1 MGSWRDQILSE
12 FTPQV
17 ARLTLVADP
26 DGLLLEEGV
35 LEGIRERGFELI
47 PFEDHVAF
55 RYAYESKFRSRW
67 DRGEETDLVVVLR
80 SASHDLDALPYDLL
94 QAGRKL
100 SFNLGDLFP
109 NLSYPVVAALDRA
122 DLDALFDAQSKH
134 APGQLG
140 DNATKEF
147 VLRHVFEIA
156 PELIKQPSD
165 LLRVLLRRHYRG
177 QRIPAILDEHF
188 IRILRHKS
196 AGQPI
201 WTHGRRP
208 EGVRARDG
216 EHQNG
221 LFEDWPLEAIIPDAQ
236 AFFAFLQERWPVFL
250 DSLAKPKDDT
260 VHEDAADY
268 GFDQSAGQQIGT
280 DEGRPEGVR
289 ARDGEYQFPGPTL
302 LPFDHHDVRIYI
314 DNLFLEGLLQPV
326 PHEHAEALAKTWVA
340 YGIKVSPVEN
350 RRRRMEGLLDSIE
363 KTIPTVEARHGEWL
377 HFAYRWS
384 ELVALELEPDTT
396 LPEEYRERLDVLRS
410 RIDSALTGWVVK
422 RYASLIN
429 LPPAPPVML
438 HHIPR
443 FLARSLGDDRR
454 TKIAFL
460 LVDGLALDQWIALRE
475 VLGELDSKLRFRENA
490 VFAWIPTITSVSR
503 QAAFAGKPPIYFPA
517 SIHTTDKEPG
527 LWTQFWVDQGLTQHE
542 VAYTKRLG
550 DGNLDEVSELLS
562 RPRLRVVGLVIDKVD
577 RIMHGMELGAAGMHN
592 QVRQW
597 ARQGFM
603 RDLLG
608 LLHDRGFQVYLA
620 SDHGNIEAR
629 GIGRPAEGVV
639 ADLRGER
646 VRVYSDPRLRAQI
659 KEAIDSRL
667 PRRSPSGQPA
677 AVQNGNP
684 AVLSQTLEWPPVGLP
699 EDYLAL
705 IAPNRAAFVR
715 AGEILVGHGG
725 ISVEELL
732 VPLVQIDRRDR

>member
-67 DRGEETDLVVVLR
+67 DRGEKTDLVVVLR
-80 SASHDLDALPYDLL
+80 SASQNLDALPYDLL

-109 NLSYPVVAALDRA
+109 NLSYPVVAALDLTC
-122 DLDALFDAQSKH
+122 LDALFDAQLRH
-134 APGQLG
+134 APGTLG

-177 QRIPAILDEHF
+177 MRIPAILDERF
-188 IRILRHKS
+188 IQVLR
-196 AGQPI
+196 
-201 WTHGRRP
+201 
-208 EGVRARDG
+208 
-216 EHQNG
+216 QNG
-221 LFEDWPLEAIIPDAQ
+221 LFEDWPLEVIIPDAQ

-250 DSLAKPKDDT
+250 DSLAKPKDDA

-268 GFDQSAGQQIGT
+268 GF
-280 DEGRPEGVR
+280 E
-289 ARDGEYQFPGPTL
+289 FPGPTL

-326 PHEHAEALAKTWVA
+326 PHEQSQALAKTWVA

-350 RRRRMEGLLDSIE
+350 RRRRMEGLLVAIE

-377 HFAYRWS
+377 HFAYRWA
-384 ELVALELEPDTT
+384 ELVALELEPNTT
-396 LPEEYRERLDVLRS
+396 LPEEYRERLEALRS
-410 RIDSALTGWVVK
+410 RIDSALTDWVVK

-475 VLGELDSKLRFRENA
+475 ELSELDSQLRFRENS

-517 SIHTTDKEPG
+517 SIHTTDKEPS
-527 LWTQFWVDQGLTQHE
+527 LWTQFWVDQGLNANE
-542 VAYTKRLG
+542 VAYAKGLG
-550 DGNLDEVSELLS
+550 DGDLDEVSELLS

-603 RDLLG
+603 RELLG

-620 SDHGNIEAR
+620 SDHGNIEAK
-629 GIGRPAEGVV
+629 GVGRPAEGAV

-659 KEAIDSRL
+659 KERFPES
-667 PRRSPSGQPA
+667 
-677 AVQNGNP
+677 
-684 AVLSQTLEWPPVGLP
+684 LEWPSVGLP

-715 AGEILVGHGG
+715 AAETLVGHGG

>member
-55 RYAYESKFRSRW
+55 RYAFEAKFRSRW
-67 DRGEETDLVVVLR
+67 DRGEKTDLVVVLR

-100 SFNLGDLFP
+100 SFSLSDLFP

-122 DLDALFDAQSKH
+122 DLDALFDAQLRH

-156 PELIKQPSD
+156 PELIKEPKD

-177 QRIPAILDEHF
+177 QRIPAILDERF
-188 IRILRHKS
+188 IQVLRHKS

-201 WTHGRRP
+201 WTAAGRP

-250 DSLAKPKDDT
+250 DSLVKPKDDAA
-260 VHEDAADY
+260 HKDAADY
-268 GFDQSAGQQIGT
+268 GF
-280 DEGRPEGVR
+280 E
-289 ARDGEYQFPGPTL
+289 FPGPTL

-326 PHEHAEALAKTWVA
+326 PHEQSQALAKTWVA

-350 RRRRMEGLLDSIE
+350 RRRRMEGLLDAIE

-377 HFAYRWS
+377 HFAYRWA
-384 ELVALELEPDTT
+384 ELVALALEPDTT
-396 LPEEYRERLDVLRS
+396 LPEDYRERLEALRS

-454 TKIAFL
+454 SKIAFL

-475 VLGELDSKLRFRENA
+475 VLGELDSLLRFRENA

-517 SIHTTDKEPG
+517 SIHTTDKEPA
-527 LWTQFWVDQGLTQHE
+527 LWTQFWVDQGLNANE
-542 VAYTKRLG
+542 VAYAKGLG
-550 DGNLDEVSELLS
+550 DGDLDEVSELLS
-562 RPRLRVVGLVIDKVD
+562 RPKLRVVGLVIDKVD
-577 RIMHGMELGAAGMHN
+577 RIMHGMELGSAGMHN

-597 ARQGFM
+597 AGQGFM

-620 SDHGNIEAR
+620 SDHGNVEAR
-629 GIGRPAEGVV
+629 GAGRPAEGAV

-659 KEAIDSRL
+659 KERFPES
-667 PRRSPSGQPA
+667 
-677 AVQNGNP
+677 
-684 AVLSQTLEWPPVGLP
+684 LEWPSVGLP

-715 AGEILVGHGG
+715 AGETLVGHGG

-732 VPLVQIDRRDR
+732 VPLVQIDRRDRWTFA

>member
-55 RYAYESKFRSRW
+55 RYVYESKFRSRW

-80 SASHDLDALPYDLL
+80 SPSSDLDALPYDLL

-122 DLDALFDAQSKH
+122 DLDALYEAQANY

-156 PELIKQPSD
+156 PELIKQPAD

-177 QRIPAILDEHF
+177 QRIPTILDKRF
-188 IRILRHKS
+188 IQVLR
-196 AGQPI
+196 
-201 WTHGRRP
+201 
-208 EGVRARDG
+208 
-216 EHQNG
+216 QNG
-221 LFEDWPLEAIIPDAQ
+221 LFEDWPLETIIPDRE

-250 DSLAKPKDDT
+250 DRMVARQDDA
-260 VHEDAADY
+260 VHEDTPDY
-268 GFDQSAGQQIGT
+268 GFEFAG
-280 DEGRPEGVR
+280 PSV
-289 ARDGEYQFPGPTL
+289 
-302 LPFDHHDVRIYI
+302 LPFDHDDVRVYI
-314 DNLFLEGLLQPV
+314 DNLFLGGLLQPV
-326 PHEHAEALAKTWVA
+326 PHEHAETLAKTWAA
-340 YGIKVSPVEN
+340 YGIKVSPEEN
-350 RRRRMEGLLDSIE
+350 RRRRMDGLLDSIE
-363 KTIPTVEARHGEWL
+363 KALPTVETRHGEWF
-377 HFAYRWS
+377 HFAYRWA
-384 ELVALELEPDTT
+384 ELVALELESDAT
-396 LPEEYRERLDVLRS
+396 LPEEYRERLEALRR
-410 RIDSALTGWVVK
+410 RIDSALTAWVLK

-443 FLARSLGDDRR
+443 FLARSIGDDRR
-454 TKIAFL
+454 TKVAFL
-460 LVDGLALDQWIALRE
+460 LVDGLSLDQWIVLRE
-475 VLGELDSKLRFRENA
+475 VLGEQDSKLRFRENA

-517 SIHTTDKEPG
+517 SIHITDNEPG
-527 LWTQFWVDQGLTQHE
+527 LWRQFWVDQGLTQHE
-542 VAYTKRLG
+542 VAYAKDLG
-550 DGNLDEVSELLS
+550 DEDLDQVSELLAG
-562 RPRLRVVGLVIDKVD
+562 PRLRVVGLVIDKVD
-577 RIMHGMELGAAGMHN
+577 RIMHGMELGAAGMYN
-592 QVRQW
+592 QVRHW
-597 ARQGFM
+597 AKQGFM
-603 RDLLG
+603 LNLLG
-608 LLHDRGFQVYLA
+608 LLDDSRFRVYLA
-620 SDHGNIEAR
+620 SDHGNIEAK
-629 GIGRPAEGVV
+629 GVGRPAEGAV

-646 VRVYSDPRLRAQI
+646 VRVYSDPLLRAQI
-659 KEAIDSRL
+659 KERFPES
-667 PRRSPSGQPA
+667 
-677 AVQNGNP
+677 
-684 AVLSQTLEWPPVGLP
+684 LEWPPVGLP
-699 EDYLAL
+699 EEYFAL

-715 AGEILVGHGG
+715 ESERRVGHGG

-732 VPLVQIDRRDR
+732 VPFVQIDRRDR

>member
-1 MGSWRDQILSE
+1 MGTWRDQILSE

-26 DGLLLEEGV
+26 DGLLLEEG
-35 LEGIRERGFELI
+35 LLAGIRERGFELI
-47 PFEDHVAF
+47 PFEDPIVF

-100 SFNLGDLFP
+100 SFSLSDLFP
-109 NLSYPVVAALDRA
+109 NLSYPVVAALDRGY
-122 DLDALFDAQSKH
+122 LDALYEAQMRH

-156 PELIKQPSD
+156 PELIKEPKD
-165 LLRVLLRRHYRG
+165 LLRVLLRRHYRNMS
-177 QRIPAILDEHF
+177 IPAILDEHF
-188 IRILRHKS
+188 LKILRHK
-196 AGQPI
+196 A
-201 WTHGRRP
+201 
-208 EGVRARDG
+208 
-216 EHQNG
+216 
-221 LFEDWPLEAIIPDAQ
+221 LFEDWPLEAIIPNAQ

-250 DSLAKPKDDT
+250 DSLAMPKDDA
-260 VHEDAADY
+260 VQEDAANY
-268 GFDQSAGQQIGT
+268 GFA
-280 DEGRPEGVR
+280 
-289 ARDGEYQFPGPTL
+289 FPGPRL
-302 LPFDHHDVRIYI
+302 LPFDHPDVRIYL

-326 PHEHAEALAKTWVA
+326 AHEQSHALAKTWVA
-340 YGIKVSPVEN
+340 YGIKVSPGEH
-350 RRRRMEGLLDSIE
+350 RRRRMVGLLDAIE

-377 HFAYRWS
+377 HFAYRWA
-384 ELVALELEPDTT
+384 ELVALALEPDTT
-396 LPEEYRERLDVLRS
+396 LPEEYQERFQTLRS

-422 RYASLIN
+422 RYASLIT
-429 LPPAPPVML
+429 LPPVPPVMV

-443 FLARSLGDDRR
+443 FLARSLADEPGS
-454 TKIAFL
+454 KIAFL
-460 LVDGLALDQWIALRE
+460 LVDGLALDQWIALRD
-475 VLGELDSKLRFRENA
+475 VLREQDSTLRFRENA
-490 VFAWIPTITSVSR
+490 IFAWIPTITSVSR
-503 QAAFAGKPPIYFPA
+503 QAAFAGKPPIYFPT
-517 SIHTTDKEPG
+517 SIHTTDKEPA
-527 LWTQFWVDQGLTQHE
+527 LWTQFWVDQGLNANE
-542 VAYTKRLG
+542 VAYAKGLG
-550 DGNLDEVSELLS
+550 DGDLSELSERLS
-562 RPRLRVVGLVIDKVD
+562 QPKLRVVGLIIDKVD

-608 LLHDRGFQVYLA
+608 LLQTQGFQVYLA
-620 SDHGNIEAR
+620 SDHGNIEAS
-629 GIGRPAEGVV
+629 GIGKPLEGAV

-659 KEAIDSRL
+659 KARFPES
-667 PRRSPSGQPA
+667 
-677 AVQNGNP
+677 
-684 AVLSQTLEWPPVGLP
+684 LEWPPVGLP
-699 EDYLAL
+699 ADYLAL
-705 IAPNRAAFVR
+705 IAPPGAAFVPK
-715 AGEILVGHGG
+715 GKTLVGHGG

>member
-1 MGSWRDQILSE
+1 MNSWREVILQE
-12 FTPQV
+12 FIPM
-17 ARLTLVADP
+17 AHRLTLVADP
-26 DGLLLEEGV
+26 DDLLLEEGV

-55 RYAYESKFRSRW
+55 RYAYESRFRSRW

-80 SASHDLDALPYDLL
+80 SPSSDLDALPYDLL

-122 DLDALFDAQSKH
+122 DLDALFDAQTKH

-177 QRIPAILDEHF
+177 QRIPAILDERF
-188 IRILRHKS
+188 IQVLR
-196 AGQPI
+196 
-201 WTHGRRP
+201 
-208 EGVRARDG
+208 
-216 EHQNG
+216 QNG

-250 DSLAKPKDDT
+250 DSLATPENDA
-260 VHEDAADY
+260 VHEDTVDY
-268 GFDQSAGQQIGT
+268 RF
-280 DEGRPEGVR
+280 E
-289 ARDGEYQFPGPTL
+289 FPGPGL
-302 LPFDHHDVRIYI
+302 LPFDHHDVHIYI
-314 DNLFLEGLLQPV
+314 ANLFLEGMLQPV
-326 PHEHAEALAKTWVA
+326 AHARAQAFSKKWVA
-340 YGIKVSPVEN
+340 YGIKNTPSDN
-350 RRRRMEGLLDSIE
+350 RCRRMEGLLDSIE

-377 HFAYRWS
+377 HFAYRWA
-384 ELVALELEPDTT
+384 ELVALELEQDTS
-396 LPEEYRERLDVLRS
+396 LPEKYLERLNRLRYEV
-410 RIDSALTGWVVK
+410 DSAFTGWVVK

-429 LPPAPPVML
+429 LPPAPPVMP

-443 FLARSLGDDRR
+443 FLARCLGNDQHS
-454 TKIAFL
+454 KIAFL
-460 LVDGLALDQWIALRE
+460 LMDGLSLNQWVAMREELGALDTNLWFHEQ
-475 VLGELDSKLRFRENA
+475 A
-490 VFAWIPTITSVSR
+490 VFAWIPSITSVSR
-503 QAAFAGKPPIYFPA
+503 QAAFSGKLPGYFPA
-517 SIHTTDKEPG
+517 SIHTTEKEPA
-527 LWTQFWVDQGLTQHE
+527 LWTQFWVDQGLARHE
-542 VAYTKRLG
+542 VAYAKRLG
-550 DGNLDEVSELLS
+550 NLSACDAQTRGNMDEVSALLS
-562 RPRLRVVGLVIDKVD
+562 RPNLRVVGLVIDVID
-577 RIMHGMELGAAGMHN
+577 RISHGMELGAAGMHN

-597 ARQGFM
+597 TRQGFM

-608 LLHDRGFQVYLA
+608 LLHKRGFQVYVA

-629 GIGRPAEGVV
+629 GVGRPAEGAI

-646 VRVYSDPRLRAQI
+646 ARIYSDPKLRAQI
-659 KEAIDSRL
+659 KERFPES
-667 PRRSPSGQPA
+667 
-677 AVQNGNP
+677 
-684 AVLSQTLEWPPVGLP
+684 LEWPPVGLP

-705 IAPNRAAFVR
+705 IAPNRTAFAR
-715 AGEILVGHGG
+715 EGEMLVSHGG

-732 VPLVQIDRRDR
+732 VPLIKIEYRDRN

>member
-1 MGSWRDQILSE
+1 MSWRDQILNE
-12 FTPQV
+12 FTPRV

-26 DGLLLEEGV
+26 DSLLLEEGV
-35 LEGIRERGFELI
+35 LEAIRERGFELI

-80 SASHDLDALPYDLL
+80 SPSSDLDALPYDLL

-122 DLDALFDAQSKH
+122 YLDTLYEAQDKY
-134 APGQLG
+134 PPEMLG
-140 DNATKEF
+140 DNATKDF
-147 VLRHVFEIA
+147 ILRHVFEIA
-156 PELIKQPSD
+156 PELIKEPVD

-177 QRIPAILDEHF
+177 QRIPDILDERF
-188 IRILRHKS
+188 IQVLR
-196 AGQPI
+196 
-201 WTHGRRP
+201 
-208 EGVRARDG
+208 
-216 EHQNG
+216 QNG

-236 AFFAFLQERWPVFL
+236 AFFAFLQERWPAFL
-250 DSLAKPKDDT
+250 DSLARSKGDA
-260 VHEDAADY
+260 VQEDAADY
-268 GFDQSAGQQIGT
+268 DF
-280 DEGRPEGVR
+280 E
-289 ARDGEYQFPGPTL
+289 FPGPRL
-302 LPFDHHDVRIYI
+302 LPFDHDDIRIYL
-314 DNLFLEGLLQPV
+314 DNLFPEGLLQPV
-326 PHEHAEALAKTWVA
+326 PHEQAEMLVRAEPWVA
-340 YGIKVSPVEN
+340 SGIKVSSVEN
-350 RRRRMEGLLDSIE
+350 RRRRMDGLLDSIE
-363 KTIPTVEARHGEWL
+363 KTLPTVEARHGEWL
-377 HFAYRWS
+377 HFAYRWA

-396 LPEEYRERLDVLRS
+396 LPAGYCDRLDALRS
-410 RIDSALTGWVVK
+410 RIDSAFTGWVVK

-443 FLARSLGDDRR
+443 FLARNLGDDRHA
-454 TKIAFL
+454 KIAFL
-460 LVDGLALDQWIALRE
+460 MVDGLALDQWIVLRE
-475 VLGELDSKLRFRENA
+475 VLGKQDSKLRFREGA

-542 VAYTKRLG
+542 VAYAKGLG
-550 DGNLDEVSELLS
+550 DGDLDEVSELLS

-629 GIGRPAEGVV
+629 GVGRPAEGAV

-659 KEAIDSRL
+659 KEQFLES
-667 PRRSPSGQPA
+667 
-677 AVQNGNP
+677 
-684 AVLSQTLEWPPVGLP
+684 LEWPSVGLP

-715 AGEILVGHGG
+715 AGETLVGHGG

-732 VPLVQIDRRDR
+732 VPLVQIDRRDQ

>member
-80 SASHDLDALPYDLL
+80 SPSSDLDALPYDLL

-122 DLDALFDAQSKH
+122 DLDALFDAQLRH

-177 QRIPAILDEHF
+177 QRIPAILDERF
-188 IRILRHKS
+188 IQVLR
-196 AGQPI
+196 
-201 WTHGRRP
+201 
-208 EGVRARDG
+208 
-216 EHQNG
+216 QNG

-250 DSLAKPKDDT
+250 DSLAKPKDDA

-268 GFDQSAGQQIGT
+268 GF
-280 DEGRPEGVR
+280 E
-289 ARDGEYQFPGPTL
+289 FPGPTL

-326 PHEHAEALAKTWVA
+326 PHEQSQALAKTWVA

-363 KTIPTVEARHGEWL
+363 KTIPTVQARYGEWL
-377 HFAYRWS
+377 HFAYRWA

-396 LPEEYRERLDVLRS
+396 LPEEYRERLEALRS
-410 RIDSALTGWVVK
+410 RIDSALTDWVVK

-542 VAYTKRLG
+542 VAYAKGLG
-550 DGNLDEVSELLS
+550 DGDMDEVSELLS

-620 SDHGNIEAR
+620 SDHGNIEAK
-629 GIGRPAEGVV
+629 GAGRPAEGAV

-659 KEAIDSRL
+659 KERFPES
-667 PRRSPSGQPA
+667 
-677 AVQNGNP
+677 
-684 AVLSQTLEWPPVGLP
+684 LEWPSVGLP

-715 AGEILVGHGG
+715 AGETLVGHGG

>member
-67 DRGEETDLVVVLR
+67 DRGEKTDLVVVLR
-80 SASHDLDALPYDLL
+80 SPSSDLDALPYDLL

-122 DLDALFDAQSKH
+122 DLDALFDAQAKH

-177 QRIPAILDEHF
+177 MRIPAILDERF
-188 IRILRHKS
+188 IQVLR
-196 AGQPI
+196 
-201 WTHGRRP
+201 
-208 EGVRARDG
+208 
-216 EHQNG
+216 QNG
-221 LFEDWPLEAIIPDAQ
+221 LFEDWPLEVIIPDAQ

-250 DSLAKPKDDT
+250 DSLAKPKDDA

-268 GFDQSAGQQIGT
+268 GF
-280 DEGRPEGVR
+280 E
-289 ARDGEYQFPGPTL
+289 FPGPTL

-326 PHEHAEALAKTWVA
+326 PHEQSQALAKTWVA

-350 RRRRMEGLLDSIE
+350 RRRRMEGLLVAIE

-377 HFAYRWS
+377 HFAYRWA

-396 LPEEYRERLDVLRS
+396 LPEEYRERLEALRS
-410 RIDSALTGWVVK
+410 R
-422 RYASLIN
+422 
-429 LPPAPPVML
+429 
-438 HHIPR
+438 
-443 FLARSLGDDRR
+443 
-454 TKIAFL
+454 
-460 LVDGLALDQWIALRE
+460 
-475 VLGELDSKLRFRENA
+475 
-490 VFAWIPTITSVSR
+490 
-503 QAAFAGKPPIYFPA
+503 
-517 SIHTTDKEPG
+517 SI
-527 LWTQFWVDQGLTQHE
+527 L
-542 VAYTKRLG
+542 
-550 DGNLDEVSELLS
+550 
-562 RPRLRVVGLVIDKVD
+562 
-577 RIMHGMELGAAGMHN
+577 
-592 QVRQW
+592 
-597 ARQGFM
+597 
-603 RDLLG
+603 
-608 LLHDRGFQVYLA
+608 
-620 SDHGNIEAR
+620 
-629 GIGRPAEGVV
+629 
-639 ADLRGER
+639 
-646 VRVYSDPRLRAQI
+646 
-659 KEAIDSRL
+659 
-667 PRRSPSGQPA
+667 RSPIG
-677 AVQNGNP
+677 
-684 AVLSQTLEWPPVGLP
+684 W
-699 EDYLAL
+699 
-705 IAPNRAAFVR
+705 
-715 AGEILVGHGG
+715 
-725 ISVEELL
+725 
-732 VPLVQIDRRDR
+732 